1 MIPDLTRELAAL
13 EESVATVKALA
24 IRARS
29 RRQVRDDTED
39 ISADL
44 MRALRTTDSW
54 TAKIRQRVEADPE
67 ASFHRVRN

>member
-1 MIPDLTRELAAL
+1 MIPDLTRELASL

-24 IRARS
+24 IRALGCRHV
-29 RRQVRDDTED
+29 QNGTED

-44 MRALRTTDSW
+44 VRALQTTDSW

-67 ASFHRVRN
+67 AS